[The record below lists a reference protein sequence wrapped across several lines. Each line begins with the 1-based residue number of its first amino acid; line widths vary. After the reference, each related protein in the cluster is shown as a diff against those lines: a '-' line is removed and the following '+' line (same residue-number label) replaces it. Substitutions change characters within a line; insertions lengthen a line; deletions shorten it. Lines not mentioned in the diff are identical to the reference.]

1 MSYFWQSLNK
11 NAPSTGVIP
20 APKARAL
27 KRSRTRKP
35 RSGRSREY
43 RVYRLYLE
51 FDADSDDVN
60 GPFRRDV
67 NKSERSDA
75 GICND
80 ARDYSHE
87 SRDGLFLAGM
97 GAWGKGTA
105 FEVPCPTPAL

>member
-1 MSYFWQSLNK
+1 MDT
-11 NAPSTGVIP
+11 A
-20 APKARAL
+20 KAVAENGIN
-27 KRSRTRKP
+27 RKIC
-35 RSGRSREY
+35 SS
-43 RVYRLYLE
+43 
-51 FDADSDDVN
+51 ADSDDVN

-105 FEVPCPTPAL
+105 FEFPCPTPAL